1 MLKRVGK
8 VAYQLD
14 LPREL
19 KMHHVLHLS
28 LLQLWA
34 EGGRVQPPPPRLLTG
49 RQLVWSIDR
58 ILDHRSGKH
67 TNLKE
72 MLTHWEG
79 FDKSHDSWEPE
90 ALIHDP

>member
-1 MLKRVGK
+1 MCATEPLAVLMPRWAGPYKVLKRVGK

-49 RQLVWSIDR
+49 GQLVWTADR
-58 ILDHRSGKH
+58 ILDHRSGKRK
-67 TNLKE
+67 N
-72 MLTHWEG
+72 
-79 FDKSHDSWEPE
+79 
-90 ALIHDP
+90 